1 MFAPR
6 EFGAGNLPAPLYFCD
21 GAIDPQQ
28 RGVAVAVARR
38 APDGHILETASRV
51 LPRMTNN
58 EAEYEA
64 FILGLELA
72 LARDDS
78 APIFLLD
85 SQIVVGQIAGS
96 FAVRDPRLAARH
108 ARAARLLA
116 RLPDATVIFV
126 PRERN
131 LLADALA
138 KEALAAGLEH
148 G

>member
-1 MFAPR
+1 MYAQLDH
-6 EFGAGNLPAPLYFCD
+6 GAGNPPAPLYFCD
-21 GAIDPQQ
+21 GAIDPHY

-38 APDGHILETASRV
+38 APDGRILETVSRV
-51 LPRMTNN
+51 LPGMTNN

-72 LARDDS
+72 LARRDA

-85 SQIVVGQIAGS
+85 SQIVVGQVAGS
-96 FAVRDPRLAARH
+96 FAVRDPRLATRH
-108 ARAARLLA
+108 ARATRLLA
-116 RLPDATVIFV
+116 QMPEATVIFI

-138 KEALAAGLEH
+138 KEALAEGL
-148 G
+148 GR

>member
-1 MFAPR
+1 MYAPHDL
-6 EFGAGNLPAPLYFCD
+6 GANNPPAHLYFCD
-21 GAIDPQQ
+21 SAIDPHY

-38 APDGHILETASRV
+38 APNGQILETACRV
-51 LPRMTNN
+51 LPWMTNN

-72 LARDDS
+72 LARRDA

-85 SQIVVGQIAGS
+85 SQIVVGQGAGT

-108 ARAARLLA
+108 ARATRLLA
-116 RLPDATVIFV
+116 QLPEATVIFV

-138 KEALAAGLEH
+138 KEALAEGL
-148 G
+148 GR